1 MSQNEVSMMKNE
13 LETQAVFAESLSN
26 ELKAILNRS
35 TDGKV
40 AKKDAKRVR
49 EIEELLAAK
58 KVWATKAKTQ
68 IANYYRPATAC

>member
-26 ELKAILNRS
+26 ELKTILNRS
-35 TDGKV
+35 IDGKV
-40 AKKDAKRVR
+40 TKKDAKRVR

-58 KVWATKAKTQ
+58 KAWTAKAKAQ

>member
-1 MSQNEVSMMKNE
+1 MSQNEVNMMKNE

-35 TDGKV
+35 ANGEV
-40 AKKDAKRVR
+40 AKKDAKRIK
-49 EIEELLAAK
+49 EIEELLTAK
-58 KVWATKAKTQ
+58 KVWVAKAKAQ

>member
-26 ELKAILNRS
+26 ELNKILNRS
-35 TDGKV
+35 ANGEVT
-40 AKKDAKRVR
+40 KKDAKRIR

-58 KVWATKAKTQ
+58 KVWIAKAKAQ
-68 IANYYRPATAC
+68 IANYYRPATSC

>member
-1 MSQNEVSMMKNE
+1 MSQNEVNMMKNE

-35 TDGKV
+35 ANGEV
-40 AKKDAKRVR
+40 AKNDAKRIK

-58 KVWATKAKTQ
+58 KVWVAKAKAQ